1 MLYPARNYS
10 IDVMELQ
17 STEELIQLKY
27 LLDKAL
33 SNMDQE
39 KYN

>member
-1 MLYPARNYS
+1 MLYPARSYS

-17 STEELIQLKY
+17 SIEELIQLKY

-33 SNMDQE
+33 NNMDQE